1 MMHGQ
6 QNVKSNTKMFASL
19 SRFSVPEE
27 TWLMWLMSDCACVW
41 MSLNE
46 FKKQMVLFYKSI
58 HVEEQQ
64 NIYYDQTPHLP

>member
-1 MMHGQ
+1 
-6 QNVKSNTKMFASL
+6 
-19 SRFSVPEE
+19 
-27 TWLMWLMSDCACVW
+27 MSDCACVW